1 MLFRSA
7 GELLKSMTGAELV
20 QVSYKGGTEAVTAL
34 LGGEIDMAFLSV
46 TAIRAIGP
54 ARVKAIGATCGARDP
69 ALKSVPAFAESG
81 VPNYDATF
89 WYGLLA
95 PAGTPAAIVNRVN
108 RALRDALADADVRQ
122 TVLTNGLDPAVST
135 PQEFA
140 AHMRADYAK
149 WKKVIDSQH

>member
-95 PAGTPAAIVNRVN
+95 PARTPAEVVVKLN
-108 RALRDALADADVRQ
+108 RAMSAALREASVAQQLEAQGMVAV
-122 TVLTNGLDPAVST
+122 GSSPAS
-135 PQEFA
+135 F
-140 AHMRADYAK
+140 RATIRDELAK
-149 WKKVIDSQH
+149 WKQVLGAK